1 MNRETELHFASVPTL
16 DISRCKLKK
25 KHDHKTTFNT
35 GDIIPIYV
43 DDIIPGTTVKMK
55 MASLVRMMTP
65 IAPVMDN
72 ANIDIMF
79 YFVPNRI
86 IWEHWVNFM
95 GENDTAPWVQTQN
108 YEVPQIT
115 CPSGGWDK
123 GSLADY
129 FGLPTGVYGSGWKCS
144 ALPFRAYCAIYN
156 DWFRDENLVTPVYIS
171 KGDSDTTGKNYASA
185 TYDPVTDSECGA
197 KPLKAAKYHDYFTSS
212 LPDSQKGVS
221 VEVPL
226 GSFAPIK
233 AGDKLPTTMTANSSV
248 TGHMMAVSGYQSSP
262 STGILLDIT
271 DGTAQGTTFNSSTA
285 NNLYADLSNALGA
298 TVNQLRQSFAIQK
311 FYERAAR
318 GGSRY
323 IETIL
328 SHFRVTNPDFR
339 MQRPEYMGGVRIP
352 INMNQ
357 VVQTDASSNMLKPT
371 YAEVNPG
378 PTNLVWESED
388 KTPQGNL
395 AAYSATSHTDED
407 LFTHS
412 FTEHGILMGLAVV
425 RTEHTYQ
432 QGLNRMWSRKKMF
445 DYYWP
450 ELANLGEMAILN
462 KEIYLQ
468 GNSTD
473 EEAFGYQEAWADYR
487 YKPSIITGELRSNY
501 AQSLDIW
508 HYGDDYSS
516 LPSLGS
522 DWIKEPEENMAR
534 TLAVQNHDQFFG
546 DFYFEPTYALP
557 MPLYSVPGL
566 IDHH

>member
-1 MNRETELHFASVPTL
+1 MNRETELHFGNVPTI
-16 DISRCKLKK
+16 DIPRCKLKK
-25 KHDHKTTFNT
+25 KHDHKTTFNC

-43 DDIIPGTTVKMK
+43 DDILPGTTVKME

-72 ANIDIMF
+72 AYMDVMF
-79 YFVPNRI
+79 FFVPNRL

-95 GENDTAPWVQTQN
+95 GENDTAPWAQTNN

-115 CPSGGWDK
+115 CPSGGWAK
-123 GSLADY
+123 GSLSDY
-129 FGLPTGVYGSGWKCS
+129 FGLPTGVYGDGWKCS
-144 ALPFRAYCAIYN
+144 ALPFRAYCRIFN

-171 KGDSDTTGKNYASA
+171 TGDSDTTGKNKGLG
-185 TYDPVTDSECGA
+185 YDAVTDTECGA
-197 KPLKAAKYHDYFTSS
+197 APLKAAKFHDYFTSA
-212 LPDSQKGVS
+212 LPQSQKGPS
-221 VEVPL
+221 IEVPL
-226 GSFAPIK
+226 GETAPVILGKTPYESWTTDTAHQGWSAFMSADSPGFK
-233 AGDKLPTTMTANSSV
+233 AVNPET
-248 TGHMMAVSGYQSSP
+248 
-262 STGILLDIT
+262 
-271 DGTAQGTTFNSSTA
+271 GTAISTA
-285 NNLYADLSNALGA
+285 TTGTSSGLYADLSAALGA
-298 TVNQLRQSFAIQK
+298 TVNQLRQSFAVQK

-339 MQRPEYMGGVRIP
+339 MQRAEYCGGVRVP

-357 VVQTDASSNMLKPT
+357 VVQTDATGTELVPVYT
-371 YAEVNPG
+371 DPENPS
-378 PTNLVWESED
+378 PATLSWDTAN

-395 AAYSATSHTDED
+395 SAYSATSHTDKD
-407 LFTHS
+407 LFVRS
-412 FTEHGILMGLAVV
+412 FSEHGFLIGVAVV

-432 QGLNRMWSRKKMF
+432 QGLNRMWSRKTMF
-445 DYYWP
+445 SYYWP
-450 ELANLGEMAILN
+450 ELSNLGEQAILN

-468 GNSTD
+468 GKAKD
-473 EEAFGYQEAWADYR
+473 EEAFGYQEPWSEYR
-487 YKPSIITGELRSNY
+487 YMPSIITGELRSNY

-508 HYGDDYSS
+508 HYGDDYNG
-516 LPSLGS
+516 LPALGS
-522 DWIKEPEENMAR
+522 EWIQEPKENMAR
-534 TLAVQNHDQFFG
+534 TLAVQSHDQFFG

>member
-1 MNRETELHFASVPTL
+1 MNRETELHFGNIPTL

-43 DDIIPGTTVKMK
+43 DDILPGTSVKME

-72 ANIDIMF
+72 AYLDVMF
-79 YFVPNRI
+79 FFVPNRL

-95 GENDTAPWVQTQN
+95 GENDTAPWTQQNN

-115 CPSGGWDK
+115 CPSGGWAK

-129 FGLPTGVYGSGWKCS
+129 FGLPTGVIGDGWKCS
-144 ALPFRAYCAIYN
+144 VLPFRAYCSIYN
-156 DWFRDENLVTPVYIS
+156 NWFRDENLVTPVYIS
-171 KGDSDTTGKNYASA
+171 SGDSDTTGKNKGLG
-185 TYDPVTDSECGA
+185 YDPVTDTECGA
-197 KPLKAAKYHDYFTSS
+197 APLKAAKFHDYFTSA
-212 LPDSQKGVS
+212 LPSAQKGTSVS
-221 VEVPL
+221 VPL
-226 GSFAPIK
+226 GDTAPIIGK
-233 AGDKLPTTMTANSSV
+233 DPQYKPAGAANTSDLVDKQVGLYQNNSGVRSMYNTE
-248 TGHMMAVSGYQSSP
+248 TGVENNQYSA
-262 STGILLDIT
+262 I
-271 DGTAQGTTFNSSTA
+271 
-285 NNLYADLSNALGA
+285 NLYADLSEAVGA
-298 TVNQLRQSFAIQK
+298 TVNQLRQAFAVQK

-339 MQRPEYMGGVRIP
+339 MQRPEYMGGVRVP

-357 VVQTDASSNMLKPT
+357 VVQTDAT
-371 YAEVNPG
+371 ATE
-378 PTNLVWESED
+378 LVPVYTDPEHPSPSTLSWETAQN
-388 KTPQGNL
+388 TPQGNL
-395 AAYSATSHTDED
+395 AAYSATSHTDKD

-412 FTEHGILMGLAVV
+412 FTEHGILMGVAVV

-432 QGLNRMWSRKKMF
+432 QGLNRMWSRKTMF

-468 GNSTD
+468 GKAKD

-487 YKPSIITGELRSNY
+487 YKPSMITGELRSNY

-508 HYGDDYSS
+508 HYGDDYAA
-516 LPSLGS
+516 LPALGS
-522 DWIKEPEENMAR
+522 EWVQEPKENMAR
-534 TLAVQNHDQFFG
+534 TLAVTSHDQFFG

>member
-25 KHDHKTTFNT
+25 KHDHKTSFNT
-35 GDIIPIYV
+35 GSIVPIYV
-43 DDIIPGTTVKMK
+43 DEILPGTTVNMN
-55 MASLVRMMTP
+55 MSMLVRMMTP
-65 IAPVMDN
+65 IAPVLDN
-72 ANIDIMF
+72 AFADVMF
-79 YFVPNRI
+79 FFVPNRLL
-86 IWEHWVNFM
+86 WTHWVNFM
-95 GENDTAPWVQTQN
+95 GENDTAPWAVTQN

-115 CPSGGWDK
+115 APSGGWDK

-129 FGLPTGVYGSGWKCS
+129 FGLPTGVGDISVS
-144 ALPFRAYCAIYN
+144 ALPFRAYCKIFN
-156 DWFRDENLVTPVYIS
+156 DWWRDENLVTPVYMS
-171 KGDSDTTGKNYASA
+171 DGDSTTTGKNKGAN
-185 TYDPVTDSECGA
+185 YDPVTDTECGA
-197 KPLKAAKYHDYFTSS
+197 APLKAAKFHDYFTSA
-212 LPDSQKGVS
+212 LPQSQKGPS
-221 VEVPL
+221 IEIPL
-226 GSFAPIK
+226 GSAAPVV
-233 AGDKLPTTMTANSSV
+233 GSDKIGATGTLDTGLEGKPLAYYKTGATTGNFYTPSDTPGSDTAM
-248 TGHMMAVSGYQSSP
+248 G
-262 STGILLDIT
+262 
-271 DGTAQGTTFNSSTA
+271 
-285 NNLYADLSNALGA
+285 NNTSIALYTDLSAALGA
-298 TVNQLRQSFAIQK
+298 TVNMLRTSFAIQK

-339 MQRPEYMGGVRIP
+339 MQRAEYMGGVRIP

-357 VVQTDASSNMLKPT
+357 VVQTDASSNMLTPT

-378 PTNLVWESED
+378 PANLVWESSE

-395 AAYSATSHTDED
+395 SAYSATSHSDQDMWTR
-407 LFTHS
+407 S
-412 FTEHGILMGLAVV
+412 FTEHGILMGVVVV

-432 QGLNRMWSRKKMF
+432 NGVNRMWLKKGF
-445 DYYWP
+445 WDYYWP
-450 ELANLGEMAILN
+450 ELANLGEQ
-462 KEIYLQ
+462 EIRNIEIFAQ

-473 EEAFGYQEAWADYR
+473 DEAFGYQERWAEYR
-487 YKPSIITGELRSNY
+487 YKPSIISGELRSNY

-522 DWIKEPEENMAR
+522 EWIQEPEENMAR